1 MDAMDNGLEQR
12 VERAAVGGP
21 RYAQWLA
28 LGYLVGIVLCALVIY
43 AEFRQIDRLE
53 VNDHVPTPLG
63 DAVGDVHQLIF
74 GREVHQTF
82 DEVEAHTTHTS
93 AATNTT

>member
-43 AEFRQIDRLE
+43 AEFRQIDRQIRRLRAPACIKPHQPRMKPLCLC
-53 VNDHVPTPLG
+53 DQFAHVERQQGQPRP
-63 DAVGDVHQLIF
+63 V
-74 GREVHQTF
+74 RR
-82 DEVEAHTTHTS
+82 
-93 AATNTT
+93 